1 MLTRLLLTALLA
13 LIVPAALAKDAA
25 MAIGAR
31 QVTFIDESRPIKA
44 SMGFAGAAT
53 RRLDV
58 RIWYPADSQVKADPN
73 LVAKGGPYPLIIYS
87 HGTFGS
93 ADNAMHLVEHLV
105 AHGYIVAAPDYPLT
119 SSAAFTH
126 VRFADISDVAQQTRD
141 VKFIIDRLLA
151 DPTFGPAIDAGKIGS
166 TGHSLGAVTSYF
178 SSFGMQT
185 RDSRIAAT
193 ALIAGGD
200 PVESALMQDM
210 GLLGTGH
217 AAVRVPTLFLSA
229 EKDVFA
235 RITGRPY
242 ASYSRV
248 EGPKTEVMIKGG
260 VHVWFRGVPEV
271 LPDGKNPDCLFF
283 ERMMPTLV
291 MPGCAERGGLI
302 DPARQQAITR
312 AAVLSF
318 FDGYLR
324 GDARALARLR
334 GLGRAFREV
343 GVKFED

>member
-1 MLTRLLLTALLA
+1 MGIKAMVSAMALVLA
-13 LIVPAALAKDAA
+13 PMALAGQAIASEAA
-25 MAIGAR
+25 PSPGMSAR
-31 QVTFIDESRPIKA
+31 QLSLIDESRPIKA
-44 SMGFAGAAT
+44 SMGFAGSAT
-53 RRLDV
+53 RRIDV
-58 RIWYPADSQVKADPN
+58 RVWQPAGSGPFP
-73 LVAKGGPYPLIIYS
+73 LVIYS

-93 ADNAMHLVEHLV
+93 ADNAMHIVEHLV

-119 SSAAFTH
+119 SSAAWTK

-151 DPTFGPAIDAGKIGS
+151 DPELGPKIDVAKIGT

-178 SSFGMQT
+178 TSFGAQT
-185 RDSRIAAT
+185 RDPRIAAT

-200 PVESALMQDM
+200 PVESALMSDM

-217 AAVRVPTLFLSA
+217 APVRVPALFLSA

-242 ASYSRV
+242 AAFSRI

-260 VHVWFRGVPEV
+260 VHVWFRGKPET

-283 ERMMPTLV
+283 ERMMPGQE

-302 DPARQQAITR
+302 DPARQQAIAR
-312 AAVLSF
+312 DALLAF

-324 GDARALARLR
+324 KDVKALASLR
-334 GLGRAFREV
+334 RLGRTYREV
-343 GVKFED
+343 SVRSED